1 MMTRRSTLASLMERW
16 EVLKHLRELT
26 LLVGA
31 YFLYMFIRKYLIPN
45 IELTAFENAA
55 RVVTIEGALGLLWE
69 LEWQSWAIKSAKA
82 VVIILNWAYI
92 VTFWPIIIATGV
104 ILYIFSH
111 DRYIYYRNIILISFV
126 LALILYA
133 AFPLAPPRYLGDL
146 GFIDT
151 IQRFGPTWY
160 GSREMQ
166 VYYNAFAAMP
176 SLHFAW
182 TVLFG
187 VMFLRTKNPWIRPFG
202 VIYPTVTFFAITI
215 TGNHYIL
222 DAIGGGAVIAA
233 SFGVYA
239 YARRINDEQPPWL
252 VQAKLRVSLAAE
264 HLKNSTPSPQ
274 DDFQPFSSDSS
285 RRESA
290 YRESLKSCGDTPF
303 PFPLT
308 DQSESPQRRT

>member
-1 MMTRRSTLASLMERW
+1 MIRRSNLFSLLERW
-16 EVLKHLRELT
+16 EVPKHLRELA
-26 LLVGA
+26 LIFGA

-55 RVVTIEGALGLLWE
+55 KVVTIEGAFGLLWE
-69 LEWQSWAIKSAKA
+69 LEWQSWAIKSAEV
-82 VVIILNWAYI
+82 VVIFLNWAYI
-92 VTFWPIIIATGV
+92 ITFWPIIIATGV
-104 ILYIFSH
+104 VLYIVNH
-111 DRYIYYRNIILISFV
+111 DRYIYYHNIILISFV

-133 AFPLAPPRYLGDL
+133 AFPLAPPRYLADL

-187 VMFLRTKNPWIRPFG
+187 VLFLRTNNLWIRPFG
-202 VIYPTVTFFAITI
+202 IIYPTITFFAITI

-233 SFGVYA
+233 SFAIYA
-239 YARRINDEQPPWL
+239 YARKVNEEQPSWL
-252 VQAKLRVSLAAE
+252 VQAKLRISMAAGY
-264 HLKNSTPSPQ
+264 LKHSTPSPQ
-274 DDFQPFSSDSS
+274 DDYQPLSSDYS

-290 YRESLKSCGDTPF
+290 YRESLRTCGDNTF

-308 DQSESPQRRT
+308 DRSGSSRRHT

>member
-1 MMTRRSTLASLMERW
+1 MTRRSALASLMERW
-16 EVLKHLRELT
+16 EVTKHLREVA
-26 LLVGA
+26 LLVSA

-55 RVVTIEGALGLLWE
+55 RVVSIEGAFGLLWE

-92 VTFWPIIIATGV
+92 ITFWPIIIVTGV
-104 ILYIFSH
+104 VLYIFNH
-111 DRYIYYRNIILISFV
+111 DRYLYYRNIILISFV

-133 AFPLAPPRYLGDL
+133 AFPLAPPRYLADL

-187 VMFLRTKNPWIRPFG
+187 VLFLRTKNPWIRPLG
-202 VIYPTVTFFAITI
+202 IIYPTITFFAITI

-233 SFGVYA
+233 SFAIYA
-239 YARRINDEQPPWL
+239 YALKVNAEQPPWL
-252 VQAKLRVSLAAE
+252 VQAKHRIALAVE
-264 HLKNSTPSPQ
+264 HLKNPAHGPQ
-274 DDFQPFSSDSS
+274 DDYQPFSSDYS

-290 YRESLKSCGDTPF
+290 YRESLRTCGDNTF
-303 PFPLT
+303 PFPLK
-308 DQSESPQRRT
+308 DQSESPQRHT

>member
-1 MMTRRSTLASLMERW
+1 MIRNSSPASLMERW
-16 EVLKHLRELT
+16 EVAKHLRELA

-55 RVVTIEGALGLLWE
+55 KVVTIEGAFGLLWE

-82 VVIILNWAYI
+82 LVIILNWAYI
-92 VTFWPIIIATGV
+92 ITFWPIIIVTGV
-104 ILYIFSH
+104 VLYIVNH

-133 AFPLAPPRYLGDL
+133 AFPLAPPRYLVDL

-187 VMFLRTKNPWIRPFG
+187 VLFLRTNNPWIRPFG
-202 VIYPTVTFFAITI
+202 IIYPTITFFAITI

-233 SFGVYA
+233 SFAIYA
-239 YARRINDEQPPWL
+239 YARKVNAEQPLWL
-252 VQAKLRVSLAAE
+252 VQAKHRFALAAE
-264 HLKNSTPSPQ
+264 HLRNSSPSQ
-274 DDFQPFSSDSS
+274 HDGYQPFSSDFS

-290 YRESLKSCGDTPF
+290 YRESLRTCGDNTF

-308 DQSESPQRRT
+308 DQSGSPRRPS

>member
-1 MMTRRSTLASLMERW
+1 MIRRSALGSLMERW
-16 EVLKHLRELT
+16 EVSKHLREIA

-55 RVVTIEGALGLLWE
+55 KVVTIEGAFGLLWE
-69 LEWQSWAIKSAKA
+69 LGWQSWAVESAKA

-92 VTFWPIIIATGV
+92 ITFWPIIIATGV
-104 ILYIFSH
+104 VLYIVNH

-133 AFPLAPPRYLGDL
+133 AFPLAPPRYLADL

-187 VMFLRTKNPWIRPFG
+187 IMFLRTNNPWIRPFG
-202 VIYPTVTFFAITI
+202 LIYPTITFFAITI

-233 SFGVYA
+233 SFAIYA
-239 YARRINDEQPPWL
+239 YARKVNAEQPPWL
-252 VQAKLRVSLAAE
+252 VRAKLRIAMAAE
-264 HLKNSTPSPQ
+264 HLKNSNPTPQ
-274 DDFQPFSSDSS
+274 DGYQPFSSDYS
-285 RRESA
+285 RRETA
-290 YRESLKSCGDTPF
+290 YRESLRTCGDNTF
-303 PFPLT
+303 PFPMT
-308 DQSESPQRRT
+308 EQSGSPRRPT

>member
-1 MMTRRSTLASLMERW
+1 MTRWSALVSLMERW
-16 EVLKHLRELT
+16 EVQKHLRELA

-55 RVVTIEGALGLLWE
+55 RVVTIEGAFGLLWE
-69 LEWQSWAIKSAKA
+69 LEWQSWAIKSAET

-92 VTFWPIIIATGV
+92 ITFWPIIIATGV
-104 ILYIFSH
+104 VLYIVNH

-133 AFPLAPPRYLGDL
+133 AFPLAPPRYLADL

-187 VMFLRTKNPWIRPFG
+187 VMFLRTNVPWIRPFG
-202 VIYPTVTFFAITI
+202 LIYPTITFFAITI

-233 SFGVYA
+233 SFAIYA
-239 YARRINDEQPPWL
+239 YARKVNAEQPPWL
-252 VQAKLRVSLAAE
+252 VQAKYRIALAAE
-264 HLKNSTPSPQ
+264 HLKDSNPGPEE
-274 DDFQPFSSDSS
+274 DYQPFPSEYS
-285 RRESA
+285 RREIA
-290 YRESLKSCGDTPF
+290 YRESLRSNGEIQL
-303 PFPLT
+303 PLPMP
-308 DQSESPQRRT
+308 DLSGSPRRHT